1 MEVNAVTIIIGLAI
15 IGLGIWVL
23 VDANGHPDWA
33 WQRTGQNK
41 MVWMIV
47 PIVAAFLCGLV
58 TIVMTIIYFTS
69 IKPKLV
75 AAEQSG
81 GGAGW

>member
-1 MEVNAVTIIIGLAI
+1 MNTTVWLISAVVL

-47 PIVAAFLCGLV
+47 PLVAAFLCGIV
-58 TIVMTIIYFTS
+58 TIVMTIVYFTS
-69 IKPKLV
+69 IKPKVV
-75 AAEQSG
+75 AAESSG
-81 GGAGW
+81 GGAPGW